1 MISHNELLHLR
12 MQATIRD
19 HHIPESELKYIGE
32 IDGSHTYLIDES
44 HIVRVEDIIDFEE
57 VDEYTDSDRL

>member
-12 MQATIRD
+12 MKASIRD
-19 HHIPESELKYIGE
+19 HNIPESELKYIGE
-32 IDGSHTYLIDES
+32 VDGSHTYLINES
-44 HIVRVEDIIDFEE
+44 HIVKVEDIVDFEE